1 MIQTSPYG
9 SDRDAPLALA
19 RIRTDTEQGR
29 SDLTSA
35 VRKWIRQLED
45 SKWPRGLQYFE
56 NASYLQGN
64 HLTRYYYQ
72 AGSGLGIHTFG
83 ANDGTSFDHLVAKN
97 ADNHL
102 IRPTETVV
110 SMLTSNTPEPRV
122 TPNSETPEDEDA
134 AELSEIVLQLLW
146 EKPLRMPAKMREAAM
161 VAAIC
166 GTVAIE
172 IEYGETDIPVIVPTT
187 KRAQRPNPLFGE
199 PNEPKTIAT
208 TVPGPDRVE
217 MRQDFM
223 SRVWT
228 PYHLSPDPM
237 ATCGADMSWIARS
250 SFEDLDWVRDS
261 FDHPDD
267 PRYFTENLP
276 GVTANSSQRY
286 VLYWYAKF
294 RDIIETP
301 QYYQHG
307 GGLAPTTY
315 TTHGGYAPN
324 QCLFTVID
332 VKPSREHPRGRTI
345 IFAGEQLIYAG
356 DARAWSEQ
364 YPWRWHPYAFF
375 GWFKVPGKFWHVPLL
390 SELVPL
396 QKKINAIDSLV
407 QANRQF
413 MAIGQWLIPKQSKV
427 ADGRISGIPG
437 EHIFYLAAPNFAP
450 PTRVQHTPL
459 PGELFAERDQL
470 MRSIDLI
477 AASGLVGDKIS
488 KSAAR
493 AGVIL
498 DFLRREKLE
507 SKSSMLQEWEEF
519 LETIGQNIL
528 IEAQLGLVAEDTE
541 LTRRIQVAA
550 REHSSLTVS
559 SFTGQSLRDH
569 HAVKLDVASSIR
581 QSPETQEARAL
592 EFFQASGGDVTPDER
607 EGVMRAI
614 HLDRFVKAPAN
625 ASVKRA
631 RRMLSHITSGFVKA
645 AVPMPG
651 IDAPEAMAPVFQNAI
666 LSDRFYDYPPEVQ
679 QTIVMM
685 FDHYAGEAQK
695 AAEAAEQ
702 KALAL
707 AQAGIKQ

>member
-1 MIQTSPYG
+1 MVTNPHG
-9 SDRDAPLALA
+9 NREAPLALA
-19 RIRTDTEQGR
+19 RIPTDTEQGKAE
-29 SDLTSA
+29 LTTA
-35 VRKWIRQLED
+35 VRKWIRHLED
-45 SKWPRGLQYFE
+45 AKWPRGLQYFE

-83 ANDGTSFDHLVAKN
+83 QNDGTSFDHFVAKN
-97 ADNHL
+97 ADNRL
-102 IRPTETVV
+102 IRPVETVV
-110 SMLTSNTPEPRV
+110 SMLTANTPEPRV

-146 EKPLRMPAKMREAAM
+146 EKPLHMPCKLRESAM

-166 GTVAIE
+166 GTVAVE
-172 IEYGETDIPVIVPTT
+172 VEYGETDIPVIVPTT
-187 KRAQRPNPLFGE
+187 KTVRRKNPLFGE
-199 PNEPKTIAT
+199 PNEPETISE
-208 TVPGPDRVE
+208 TVPGDPTVQ
-217 MRQDFM
+217 MRKDFM
-223 SRVWT
+223 SRIWT
-228 PYHLSPDPM
+228 PYHITPDPM
-237 ATCGADMSWIARS
+237 ATNAGDMTWIARS
-250 SFEDLDWVRDS
+250 SFEDVDWVREA
-261 FDHPDD
+261 FDRPDE
-267 PRYFTENLP
+267 PGYFTENLD
-276 GVTANSSQRY
+276 GITANSSQRY

-307 GGLAPTTY
+307 GGLAPTTF

-332 VKPSREHPRGRTI
+332 VKPTREHPQGRTL

-356 DARAWSEQ
+356 AARAWSER

-407 QANRQF
+407 QANRQY
-413 MAIGQWLIPKQSKV
+413 MAIGQWLIPKQSRV

-437 EHIFYLAAPNFAP
+437 EHIFYTAGPGFPAPD
-450 PTRVQHTPL
+450 RVQHTPL

-470 MRSIDLI
+470 LQSIDHI

-498 DFLRREKLE
+498 DFLKREKLE
-507 SKSSMLQEWEEF
+507 SKSAMLQEWEGF

-528 IEAQLGLVAEDTE
+528 IEAQLNLLEDDPE

-550 REHSSLTVS
+550 REHSSLTIS

-569 HAVKLDVASSIR
+569 HAVKIDVASAIR

-592 EFFQASGGDVTPDER
+592 EFFQASGGDVTPEER

-614 HLDRFVKAPAN
+614 HLDKFVKAPQN
-625 ASVKRA
+625 AAVKRA
-631 RRMLSHITSGFVKA
+631 RRMLSHITAGHTQA
-645 AVPMPG
+645 AIPMPG
-651 IDAPEAMAPVFQNAI
+651 IDHADAMAPVFQNAI
-666 LSDRFYDYPPEVQ
+666 LSDRFYDYEPEVQ
-679 QTIVMM
+679 ETIVRM
-685 FDHYAGEAQK
+685 FDHYAAEAQR

-702 KALAL
+702 KAIAL